1 MYVWFTSKHWHKA
14 HKVQFNHSR
23 FKQLS
28 SRGAPE
34 KYHQTYLYIYSIY
47 DSIYN
52 YVYIILWLNQEY
64 TRWRNVC
71 SMQYNKDPLLIY
83 CLFGKTH
90 GQPHRAIG
98 TSLDSPF
105 CDSLTPKL
113 LPTTIPNKLQLYPK
127 NWTVS
132 MPIPSCR
139 CSSHAP
145 ESLNPSV

>member
-1 MYVWFTSKHWHKA
+1 MIV
-14 HKVQFNHSR
+14 
-23 FKQLS
+23 
-28 SRGAPE
+28 
-34 KYHQTYLYIYSIY
+34 YIIIY
-47 DSIYN
+47 I
-52 YVYIILWLNQEY
+52 YIILWLNQEY

-113 LPTTIPNKLQLYPK
+113 LPNHHPKQTSALPKKLDSFDANPFLQMLFTRPRK
-127 NWTVS
+127 LKSVS
-132 MPIPSCR
+132 LVMPIAGWTRGMGNTSRINPIQTQMSPSIGFI
-139 CSSHAP
+139 P
-145 ESLNPSV
+145 LLTGLELL